1 TKCVGLLALYRIGAY
16 MQLLKELNDIGMIK
30 APISDAGIDLVAI
43 GNMLR
48 DGFVSVTKAGQD
60 FFSKLYTQNLKE
72 E

>member
-1 TKCVGLLALYRIGAY
+1 
-16 MQLLKELNDIGMIK
+16 MIK
-30 APISDAGIDLVAI
+30 APISDTGIDLVSI

-60 FFSKLYTQNLKE
+60 FFSKLYTRDLKE